1 MPIEIAQ
8 IKLASPAQRAFQNA
22 GITTL
27 EQLAEHSEA
36 EIAALHGIGKHAL
49 TILRQK
55 LQENGL
61 AFASSKPTQ

>member
-1 MPIEIAQ
+1 MAIEIAQ

-27 EQLAEHSEA
+27 EELAQHSEA

-49 TILRQK
+49 ATLRQK

-61 AFASSKPTQ
+61 TFASPQPPQ